1 MVFCRNCGRQFSMED
16 ATYCP
21 FCGRLQQQA
30 QLQQVPPIQSSSSPI
45 VTSSMK
51 NPGTAVLIAL
61 IAGIFGFQGI
71 GHLYLG
77 KVAYGIGL
85 LLLGWTIGILAL
97 LVLIGG
103 GIAMAVF
110 LWIVGVAL
118 WIWQAHNA
126 NKLAKYYNEYLV
138 QKGVTPW

>member
-1 MVFCRNCGRQFSMED
+1 MVFCRNCGRQFSIED

-21 FCGRLQQQA
+21 FCGRQQQ
-30 QLQQVPPIQSSSSPI
+30 QQQPMQSNIDTI
-45 VTSSMK
+45 VTPLKK

-85 LLLGWTIGILAL
+85 LLIGWTIGIFAVLS
-97 LVLIGG
+97 LIGG
-103 GIAMAVF
+103 GISMAVF
-110 LWIVGVAL
+110 LGIVSFAF

-126 NKLAKYYNEYLV
+126 NKLARYYNEYLI

>member
-1 MVFCRNCGRQFSMED
+1 MED

-21 FCGRLQQQA
+21 FCGRLQQQPRP
-30 QLQQVPPIQSSSSPI
+30 QPHPIQSSSSTI

-51 NPGTAVLIAL
+51 NPGTAVLIAI

-71 GHLYLG
+71 GHMYLG

-97 LVLIGG
+97 FVLIGG
-103 GIAMAVF
+103 GIAMAVL
-110 LWIVGVAL
+110 LWIVGIAL

>member
-1 MVFCRNCGRQFSMED
+1 MED

-21 FCGRLQQQA
+21 FCGRQQQ
-30 QLQQVPPIQSSSSPI
+30 QQSIQSNINTI
-45 VTSSMK
+45 VTFLKK
-51 NPGTAVLIAL
+51 NPGSAVVIAL

-85 LLLGWTIGILAL
+85 LLIGWTIGIFAL
-97 LVLIGG
+97 LSLIGG
-103 GIAMAVF
+103 GISMAVF
-110 LWIVGVAL
+110 LGIVSFAF

-126 NKLAKYYNEYLV
+126 NKLARYYNEYLV
-138 QKGVTPW
+138 QNGVTPW

>member
-21 FCGRLQQQA
+21 FCGRQLLLLLLLQ
-30 QLQQVPPIQSSSSPI
+30 PIQSNTNTV
-45 VTSSMK
+45 VTSLKK

-85 LLLGWTIGILAL
+85 LLIGWTIGIFAFLS
-97 LVLIGG
+97 LIGG
-103 GIAMAVF
+103 GISMAVF
-110 LWIVGVAL
+110 LGIVSFAF

-126 NKLAKYYNEYLV
+126 NKLARYYNEYLV

>member
-1 MVFCRNCGRQFSMED
+1 MED

-21 FCGRLQQQA
+21 FCGRQQQ
-30 QLQQVPPIQSSSSPI
+30 QQQQPIQSNINTI
-45 VTSSMK
+45 VTPLKK

-61 IAGIFGFQGI
+61 IAGIFGFQGF

-85 LLLGWTIGILAL
+85 LLIGWTIGIFAVLS
-97 LVLIGG
+97 LIGG
-103 GIAMAVF
+103 GISMAVF
-110 LWIVGVAL
+110 LGIVSFAF

-126 NKLAKYYNEYLV
+126 NKLARYYNEYLI
-138 QKGVTPW
+138 QKGITPW

>member
-21 FCGRLQQQA
+21 FCGRQQQ
-30 QLQQVPPIQSSSSPI
+30 QQPIQSNINTI
-45 VTSSMK
+45 VTSLKK
-51 NPGTAVLIAL
+51 NPGAAVLIAL

-85 LLLGWTIGILAL
+85 LLIGWTIGIFAVLS
-97 LVLIGG
+97 LIGG
-103 GIAMAVF
+103 GISMAVF
-110 LWIVGVAL
+110 LGIVSFAF

-126 NKLAKYYNEYLV
+126 NKLAKYYNEYLI

>member
-21 FCGRLQQQA
+21 FCGRQQQ
-30 QLQQVPPIQSSSSPI
+30 QQQPIQSNINTI
-45 VTSSMK
+45 VTPLKK

-85 LLLGWTIGILAL
+85 LLIGWTIGIFAVLS
-97 LVLIGG
+97 LIGG
-103 GIAMAVF
+103 GISMAVF
-110 LWIVGVAL
+110 LGIVSFAF

-126 NKLAKYYNEYLV
+126 NKLARYYNEYLI
-138 QKGVTPW
+138 QNGAIPW

>member
-21 FCGRLQQQA
+21 FCGRQQLQL
-30 QLQQVPPIQSSSSPI
+30 QLQQPIQSNTNTV
-45 VTSSMK
+45 VTSLKK

-85 LLLGWTIGILAL
+85 LLIGWTIGIFAFLS
-97 LVLIGG
+97 LIGG
-103 GIAMAVF
+103 GISMAVF
-110 LWIVGVAL
+110 LGIVSFAF

-126 NKLAKYYNEYLV
+126 NKLARYYNEYLI

>member
-1 MVFCRNCGRQFSMED
+1 MVFCRNCGRQFSMEE

-21 FCGRLQQQA
+21 FCGRQQQ
-30 QLQQVPPIQSSSSPI
+30 QQQPIQSNINTI
-45 VTSSMK
+45 VTSLKK
-51 NPGTAVLIAL
+51 NPGAAVLIAL

-85 LLLGWTIGILAL
+85 LLIGWTIGIFAVLS
-97 LVLIGG
+97 LIGG
-103 GIAMAVF
+103 GISMAVF
-110 LWIVGVAL
+110 LGIVSFAF

-126 NKLAKYYNEYLV
+126 NKLAKYYNEYLI